1 MITTKEQALRQI
13 QSKMLPKLTDYDDF
27 NEALEGIFD
36 PINDMSDRTFV
47 HLNKSLAECAKE
59 TEAFKYNKDL
69 DDVDIHYSGVYG
81 ALERIENLHL
91 SNIYGDKV
99 YMRPD
104 IIEENVNFV
113 RIEKVLADLLYRVNG
128 SSDLSTPVTLDLF
141 DKLGADLH
149 KELND

>member
-13 QSKMLPKLTDYDDF
+13 QSKMLPKLTDYADF

-81 ALERIENLHL
+81 TIERIENLHL
-91 SNIYGDKV
+91 S
-99 YMRPD
+99 D

-128 SSDLSTPVTLDLF
+128 SSDLSQEITFDLF

-149 KELND
+149 KELDD